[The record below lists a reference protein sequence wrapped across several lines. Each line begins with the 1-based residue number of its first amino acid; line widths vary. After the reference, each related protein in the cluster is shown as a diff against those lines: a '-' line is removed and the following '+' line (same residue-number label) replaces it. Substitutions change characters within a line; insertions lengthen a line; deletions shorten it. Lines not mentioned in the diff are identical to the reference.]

1 MIEVNRRDLV
11 LGTAGAFAAF
21 GLLKPVAFI
30 GAAQAQS
37 QETGFRKVQL
47 GDLEIF
53 SLYDGVWEKPH
64 DEGFIKGVTVAET
77 KAALAAAKLP
87 DAFVPI
93 PFSVVAVKKGESI
106 ILIDAGT
113 GGGQA
118 GGLKAGLLAQNM
130 KAAGINPKAVKKIV
144 ISHFHPDHIWGLM
157 EKETNAQLYPDI
169 EIVVPATELKWWTQP
184 IDSIPQGRRPAAQR
198 IQATLATWKNVKP
211 VDGEADV
218 APGIRAIP
226 AFGHTQGHTAH
237 IVSSGSKQLLVSA
250 DVTNVAALFA
260 KNPTWQAVFDHVP
273 DQAIETRKKL
283 FNRAIADGMMVAGY
297 HWGPPNIGTLA
308 KDGTGYAFHPVA

>member
-1 MIEVNRRDLV
+1 MIEVNRRDFV

-30 GAAQAQS
+30 DAARAQAADK
-37 QETGFRKVQL
+37 GFRKVQL
-47 GDLEIF
+47 GDLEIY

-64 DEGFIKGVTVAET
+64 DENFIKGATVAET

-93 PFSVVAVKKGESI
+93 PFSIIAVKKGNDV

-113 GGGQA
+113 GGGQV
-118 GGLKAGLLAQNM
+118 GGLKAGFLAQNM
-130 KAAGINPKAVKKIV
+130 KAAGVDTKAVKKII
-144 ISHFHPDHIWGLM
+144 ISHFHPDHVWGLM
-157 EKETNAQLYPDI
+157 AKDTNEQLYPEV
-169 EIVVPATELKWWTQP
+169 EIIVPATELKWWTQP
-184 IDSIPQGRRPAAQR
+184 VESIPEGRRPAAQR
-198 IQATLATWKNVKP
+198 IQKTIATWKNVRP
-211 VDGEADV
+211 VDGETDV
-218 APGIRAIP
+218 APGIRAVP

-250 DVTNVAALFA
+250 DATNVAALFA

-283 FNRAIADGMMVAGY
+283 FNRAIADKMMVAGY
-297 HWGPPNIGTLA
+297 HWGPPNIGALA
-308 KDGTGYAFHPVA
+308 RDGAGYAFNPVA